1 MQGGSGDVVYW
12 YVQSTSV
19 LYYETIH
26 SLLSSYKAAANT
38 SADTMAAFF
47 VAMVLYPDVQ
57 KRAQLELDAVVGA
70 DRLPDFSDRPSL
82 PYLNALVKEL
92 LRWHVVA
99 PIGVPHRVVA
109 DDEYDGYLIP
119 SGASVFVN
127 IWFVPNLC

>member
-1 MQGGSGDVVYW
+1 
-12 YVQSTSV
+12 
-19 LYYETIH
+19 
-26 SLLSSYKAAANT
+26 
-38 SADTMAAFF
+38 MAAFF

-99 PIGVPHRVVA
+99 PIGMPHRVVA